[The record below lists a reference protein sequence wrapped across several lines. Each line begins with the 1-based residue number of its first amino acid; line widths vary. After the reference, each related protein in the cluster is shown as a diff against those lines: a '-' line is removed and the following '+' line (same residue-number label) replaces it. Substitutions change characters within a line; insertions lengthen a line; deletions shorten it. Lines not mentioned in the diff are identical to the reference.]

1 MLPPEARLLGSA
13 AGGYAFGVAE
23 KGNNMDCIFCKIVAG
38 EIPAVKVLDEDEVI
52 AFMDINP
59 ACRGHMLVV
68 PKNHAENIFEI
79 SEADLSAVMGAVK
92 RCAVAVKKA
101 LGAEGVTVL
110 QLNGKASD
118 QVVPHLHVHI
128 MPRWEDDGLT
138 VSNWEM
144 KAGDMDELQDIAEN
158 VKEHLSA

>member
-1 MLPPEARLLGSA
+1 
-13 AGGYAFGVAE
+13 
-23 KGNNMDCIFCKIVAG
+23 MDCIFCQIIDG
-38 EIPAVKVLDEDEVI
+38 GIPAIKVLDEELVL

-59 ACRGHMLVV
+59 ASRGHMLVI

-101 LGAEGVTVL
+101 LGAEGITVL

-118 QVVPHLHVHI
+118 QLVPHVHVHI
-128 MPRWEDDGLT
+128 MPRWKDDGLT

-144 KAGDMDELQDIAEN
+144 KAGDMDELHAIAEN
-158 VKEHLSA
+158 VKAHLSA

>member
-1 MLPPEARLLGSA
+1 LLGVLN
-13 AGGYAFGVAE
+13 GE
-23 KGNNMDCIFCKIVAG
+23 MRMDCIFCKIVAG
-38 EIPAVKVLDEDEVI
+38 EIPSVKVLDEDKVV

-59 ACRGHMLVV
+59 SSRGHMLVV

-79 SEADLSAVMGAVK
+79 SEADLSAVMGTVK
-92 RCAVAVKKA
+92 RCAVAVRKA

-128 MPRWEDDGLT
+128 MPRWEGDGLT

-144 KAGDMDELQDIAEN
+144 KAGDMDELQDIAER
-158 VKEHLSA
+158 VTEHLT

>member
-1 MLPPEARLLGSA
+1 
-13 AGGYAFGVAE
+13 
-23 KGNNMDCIFCKIVAG
+23 MDCVFCKIVDG
-38 EIPAVKVLDEDEVI
+38 EIPAVKVLDEELVL

-79 SEADLSAVMGAVK
+79 SEGDLAAVGDAVK
-92 RCAVAVKKA
+92 RCATAAKEA